1 MKSPFTLD
9 WENMKSPFTFDWE
22 NIVIVYIG
30 LGKHKVIVYT
40 GLTGIGKHE
49 VIVYIG
55 LGKHEVTV
63 YTGLIGLGKHLHW
76 TDRIVETGSHR
87 LSSRGNLD
95 FCVHDTYR
103 QPCHRKIQVRD
114 SEYYSSQTVSAVSA
128 FHLGCLP

>member
-55 LGKHEVTV
+55 LGEHEVTV
-63 YTGLIGLGKHLHW
+63 YIGLIGLWKNLHW
-76 TDRIVETGSHR
+76 TDMGTLIFASSTPTASRATEKYKYGTLNITAAKQYLLFLLLTLVVSRSR
-87 LSSRGNLD
+87 LREG
-95 FCVHDTYR
+95 FG
-103 QPCHRKIQVRD
+103 
-114 SEYYSSQTVSAVSA
+114 AA
-128 FHLGCLP
+128 